1 MPESTADGGEC
12 VHHWM
17 LAAPGP
23 DGTAATCN
31 NCGASRRF
39 APEARPT
46 LRASK
51 SRRARPAGGSARA

>member
-1 MPESTADGGEC
+1 MSQSTAEGGDC

-23 DGTAATCN
+23 DGTAATCT

-51 SRRARPAGGSARA
+51 SRRARSGEGSARA

>member
-1 MPESTADGGEC
+1 MSQSIAEGGEC

-23 DGTAATCN
+23 DGTAATCT
-31 NCGASRRF
+31 NCGANRRF
-39 APEARPT
+39 APEASPS

-51 SRRARPAGGSARA
+51 SRRARPAERSAGA